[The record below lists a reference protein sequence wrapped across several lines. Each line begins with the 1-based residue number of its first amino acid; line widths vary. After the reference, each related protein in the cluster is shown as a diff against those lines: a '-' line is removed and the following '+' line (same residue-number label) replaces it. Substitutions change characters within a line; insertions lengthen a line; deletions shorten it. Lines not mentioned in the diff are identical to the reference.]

1 MRTSYSSLE
10 TFKSCPLKYKFQEID
25 KIRAPKSIEQ
35 IFGGS
40 IHSALKYMFER
51 KPLYPTLN
59 QIIDFFRNIWPGEEK
74 EEEYLKE
81 GMTLLEKF
89 YKHNQP
95 WNFNAVDLESRF
107 EVALEDPKTGEK
119 HVLAGIIDR
128 IDKNDDAYEIIDYK
142 TSRKMPDQRIIDN
155 DFQMSIYHLGLMK
168 RWPHLDPNKIKLSF
182 YYLKHGEKISTS
194 RSAEQLEG
202 TKKYIFKT
210 VGEIAEK
217 IKDNYNFP
225 PYPSGLCDY
234 CGYRQMC
241 PMWKHLYEKEY
252 AKNKIKNQEELN
264 AAIKEYFELK
274 AKNEENNECLDQ
286 LRTVI
291 YAFMDE
297 QKVDRVFGEQG
308 YLTKK
313 VQEKFS
319 YDLEKIREILE
330 PIGKWQETLSAD
342 EKKLE
347 KILSSLPDN
356 IQEKI
361 LSLRN
366 KKQITILT
374 FSKKKLQLQE
384 NSGER

>member
-1 MRTSYSSLE
+1 MRTSYSALE
-10 TFKSCPLKYKFQEID
+10 TFKSCPLKYKYEQID
-25 KIRAPKSIEQ
+25 KIRAPKSMEQ

-40 IHSALKYMFER
+40 VHSALKYMFER

-59 QIIDFFRNIWPGEEK
+59 QIIDFFRNIWPGGEK
-74 EEEYLKE
+74 EEEYFKE
-81 GMTLLEKF
+81 GMVLLEKF

-107 EVALEDPKTGEK
+107 EVALEDSKTGEK
-119 HVLAGIIDR
+119 HILAGIIDR

-142 TSRKMPDQRIIDN
+142 TSRKMPDQQIIDN

-182 YYLKHGEKISTS
+182 YYLKHREKISTS

-241 PMWKHLYEKEY
+241 PMWKHLYDQKY
-252 AKNKIKNQEELN
+252 AKLDDGQAKEIVQ
-264 AAIKEYFELK
+264 EYFELK
-274 AKNEENNECLDQ
+274 QQNEKNDERLDE
-286 LRTVI
+286 LKAIV
-291 YAFMDE
+291 YGFMDD
-297 QKVDRVFGEQG
+297 QKIDRVFGAEG
-308 YLTKK
+308 YLTRKT
-313 VQEKFS
+313 QERTS
-319 YDLEKIREILE
+319 YDMEKIKEIL
-330 PIGKWQETLSAD
+330 K
-342 EKKLE
+342 E
-347 KILSSLPDN
+347 KIADF
-356 IQEKI
+356 II
-361 LSLRN
+361 
-366 KKQITILT
+366 KKQIITLT
-374 FSKKKLQLQE
+374 ASKKKPQE
-384 NSGER
+384 NSEK

>member
-10 TFKSCPLKYKFQEID
+10 TFKSCPLKYKFQELD
-25 KIRAPKSIEQ
+25 KIRVPKSIEQ

-51 KPLYPTLN
+51 KPLYPTFN
-59 QIIDFFRNIWPGEEK
+59 QVIDFFRNIWSGGEK
-74 EEEYLKE
+74 EEEYFKE
-81 GMTLLEKF
+81 GITLLEKF

-107 EVALEDPKTGEK
+107 EVGLEEPKTREK
-119 HVLAGIIDR
+119 HVLAGVIDR

-142 TSRKMPDQRIIDN
+142 TSRKMPDQQSIDN
-155 DFQMSIYHLGLMK
+155 DFQMSIYHLGLIK
-168 RWPHLDPNKIKLSF
+168 RWPHLDPHKIKLSF

-194 RSAEQLEG
+194 RTAEQLEG
-202 TKKYIFKT
+202 TKKFIFRT
-210 VGEIAEK
+210 IGEITEK

-241 PMWKHLYEKEY
+241 PMWKHLYDQKY
-252 AKNKIKNQEELN
+252 AKLDDSQTKEIV
-264 AAIKEYFELK
+264 KEYFELK
-274 AKNEENNECLDQ
+274 EQNEKNEERLDG
-286 LRTVI
+286 LKAVI
-291 YAFMDE
+291 YGFMDD
-297 QKVDRVFGEQG
+297 QKIDRVFGEQG
-308 YLTKK
+308 YLTRR
-313 VQEKFS
+313 VQERYS
-319 YDLEKIREILE
+319 YDLEKIKEILE
-330 PIGKWQETLSAD
+330 PVGKWQEILSAD

-347 KILSSLPDN
+347 KILSSLSDE

-366 KKQITILT
+366 KKQITTLT
-374 FSKKKLQLQE
+374 SSKKKLE
-384 NSGER
+384 EEK

>member
-1 MRTSYSSLE
+1 MRTSYSALE
-10 TFKSCPLKYKFQEID
+10 TFKSCPLKYKYEQID

-40 IHSALKYMFER
+40 VHSALKYMFER

-59 QIIDFFRNIWPGEEK
+59 QAIDFFRNIWPGGEK
-74 EEEYLKE
+74 EEEYFKE
-81 GMTLLEKF
+81 GMILLEKF

-95 WNFNAVDLESRF
+95 WNFNVVDLESRF
-107 EVALEDPKTGEK
+107 EVGLEEPKTGEK

-128 IDKNDDAYEIIDYK
+128 IDKNDAAYEIIDYK
-142 TSRKMPDQRIIDN
+142 TSRKMPDQQSIDN

-210 VGEIAEK
+210 IGEITEK

-241 PMWKHLYEKEY
+241 PMWKHLYDQKY
-252 AKNKIKNQEELN
+252 AKLDDSQAKEIV
-264 AAIKEYFELK
+264 KEYFELK
-274 AKNEENNECLDQ
+274 QQNEKNDERLDE
-286 LRTVI
+286 LKAIVCG
-291 YAFMDE
+291 FMDD
-297 QKVDRVFGEQG
+297 QKIDRVFGEQG
-308 YLTKK
+308 YLTRR
-313 VQEKFS
+313 VQERYS
-319 YDLEKIREILE
+319 YDLEKIKEVLE
-330 PIGKWQETLSAD
+330 PVGKWQEILSAD

-347 KILSSLPDN
+347 KILSSLSNDL
-356 IQEKI
+356 QEKI

-366 KKQITILT
+366 KKQITTLT
-374 FSKKKLQLQE
+374 SSKKKPQE
-384 NSGER
+384 NLI